1 MKVRYQAAKKHRFKI
16 LKTSI
21 TVLLAVLLLWRVV
34 IPVVQYAQR
43 QFLPVPKLSQE
54 SKPSVSSR
62 GLKSRNAIL
71 IRKSDGQILMDKNAD
86 QKIYPASMTKIM
98 TVIIA
103 LQKLPFPDER
113 ITLTSDIF
121 NQMEGADASMAGFC
135 PGEWVRFVD
144 LMYGAL
150 LPSGGECAVGL
161 AKAVSGSESSF
172 AKLMNQQAQKIGMEH
187 THFVNSTGLH
197 DKNHYSTVKDIALL
211 LDYALQD
218 SAFRKIFT
226 THSYKTSMF
235 DNKKFGGISF
245 CSTIFNGKSSTDVP
259 NGKILGGKTGSTN
272 EAGYCLASLA
282 KVNGQEYI
290 LVTAHAPRNGNNM
303 EDAVKVYSRL

>member
-135 PGEWVRFVD
+135 PGEWVR
-144 LMYGAL
+144 
-150 LPSGGECAVGL
+150 
-161 AKAVSGSESSF
+161 
-172 AKLMNQQAQKIGMEH
+172 
-187 THFVNSTGLH
+187 
-197 DKNHYSTVKDIALL
+197 
-211 LDYALQD
+211 
-218 SAFRKIFT
+218 
-226 THSYKTSMF
+226 
-235 DNKKFGGISF
+235 
-245 CSTIFNGKSSTDVP
+245 SST
-259 NGKILGGKTGSTN
+259 
-272 EAGYCLASLA
+272 
-282 KVNGQEYI
+282 
-290 LVTAHAPRNGNNM
+290 
-303 EDAVKVYSRL
+303 